1 MFNKW
6 SFLIIILVLLG
17 LFRFINIRLIPPFLD
32 ETIYLSMADLVR
44 GDIHTLF
51 KPFQI
56 YITPMGIWLLALIDS
71 INNNYLNPLTLG
83 RIFMVSVDLF
93 SAYLLFLIG
102 KAIIDTKYGVL
113 AALIYISL
121 PLTFFHSRFVLM
133 EPLTNTF
140 ILLSL
145 LFTLKVY
152 STGNLR
158 KKYLL
163 ISLLCFFLAS
173 LTKPIALVSFF
184 PILIAPFAIY
194 AKDSKILKTHLFIIL
209 LLMLIILPP
218 ALFYLANFPLYFT
231 DFKRP
236 IYVLA
241 LQFKTNLF
249 KSSLWLQNYLTW
261 SLLLP
266 IATASLVAFF
276 RQERRVIWIAFW
288 FAAVIFIESLM
299 SKAFYPR
306 HLYLIAAPSVL
317 LSAYFLHKFLRL
329 HPILFTLITI
339 LVLSILW
346 KFNLIVTFNPKN
358 APIAL
363 EDKLQF
369 FEDWTA
375 GVGLEE
381 VAAKLKELSSNQPA
395 IAIVEDSELLTWGLH
410 NIYDTGNTK
419 IVPFNQLL
427 VNKPSFRLETIPETH
442 GKDVYFVVNK
452 DISPPPN
459 VSVKLIY
466 THPKGS
472 NRSIDIYQL
481 LSDSF

>member
-6 SFLIIILVLLG
+6 SFLVIILVLLG
-17 LFRFINIRLIPPFLD
+17 LFRFINIRLIPPFSD

-44 GDIHTLF
+44 GDISALF
-51 KPFQI
+51 QPFQI
-56 YITPMGIWLLALIDS
+56 YITTIGIWLLALIDAA
-71 INNNYLNPLTLG
+71 NNHHLNPLTLG
-83 RIFMVSVDLF
+83 RIFMVSIDLF

-102 KAIIDTKYGVL
+102 RSIIDTKYGVL
-113 AALIYISL
+113 ATLIYLSL

-133 EPLTNTF
+133 EPLTNAF

-145 LFTLKVY
+145 LFTLKTY
-152 STGNLR
+152 STGNLN
-158 KKYLL
+158 KKHFL

-173 LTKPIALVSFF
+173 FTKPIALVSFF
-184 PILIAPFAIY
+184 PILIAPLAIY
-194 AKDSKILKTHLFIIL
+194 AKDPKILKTHLLIIL
-209 LLMLIILPP
+209 LLILITLPL

-231 DFKRP
+231 DFTQP

-241 LQFKTNLF
+241 LQFKTNLLRSF
-249 KSSLWLQNYLTW
+249 LWLQNYLTW
-261 SLLLP
+261 PLLLST
-266 IATASLVAFF
+266 ALASLAAFF
-276 RQERRVIWIAFW
+276 RQEIKVIWIAFW
-288 FAAVIFIESLM
+288 FAEVILIESLM

-329 HPILFTLITI
+329 HPTLFTLITI
-339 LVLSILW
+339 LVLSIPW
-346 KFNLIVTFNPKN
+346 NFNLLTTFNPKN

-395 IAIVEDSELLTWGLH
+395 IAIVEDSEQLTWGLH
-410 NIYDTGNTK
+410 NIYGTGNIK
-419 IVPFNQLL
+419 IVPSKQLL
-427 VNKPSFRLETIPETH
+427 LNKPSFRLETIPETH
-442 GKDVYFVVNK
+442 GKDVYFVLNR
-452 DISPPPN
+452 DTNPPPN
-459 VSVKLIY
+459 VPVKLIY

-481 LSDSF
+481 LSNSF